1 MDIAKCQC
9 GAIPTLETSPKRFNH
24 WDVFCFNCGKQST
37 NHPSK
42 YDAVRAWNLMTETAT
57 DFKYSQAG

>member
-1 MDIAKCQC
+1 MNIAKCQC
-9 GAIPTLETSPKRFNH
+9 GANPTIETNPGRFNH

-42 YDAVRAWNLMTETAT
+42 SDAIRAWNLMIEHAT
-57 DFKYSQAG
+57 HMGYSKAG